1 MPRLQLDAILKLVGV
16 QIDPAVFK
24 QISQSTAGM
33 SVNLSASVNQISKAN
48 QGAAQLN
55 STLKQTQATM
65 TGVDRIAAQFFQRM
79 AQFAVL
85 LPTFATLNH
94 AIQGGAKFIVD
105 FQKSVIDII
114 KIDPSELADKF
125 DKISDAAFNIGINLG
140 ASADKVVETIKV
152 FKQAGLTFEESQKD
166 AAAAI
171 LLTNVGTIDLNGSIE
186 LILGTLKQFS
196 NEGLSA
202 ADVVDKISKASDLAA
217 VNEQDFAE
225 AFKAGGNALA
235 FSTKSINETIGLI
248 TALREQ
254 TRKSGSE
261 IGTFFKT
268 LTTRVLAAGQS
279 RSAIEALGVSVADA
293 AGNFRP
299 LIEILGDL
307 KIKFADLTQEE
318 QANAAKVIGGV
329 RQFESLIATLN
340 SLDRANEISAATANA
355 SGTALTKQAIVAKSL
370 AYQIEQAKAE
380 FQKLAQALGESG
392 VGDFFGKAINTATQF
407 ATVLGKVVE
416 IAGQLGVAIGPLA
429 AVGAIKLGQTIFG
442 GRNQGGNPQISS
454 SVTGPTSNAL
464 NQLTTSAQS
473 AANALATI
481 GTSPALAANASATGG
496 GKFAS
501 NSSQN
506 ITIKNQ
512 SAIQQ
517 GFLNQVNNSTLAQ
530 QQAAAAANAQA
541 KAAGE
546 TAVKFALLVGTQAAL
561 SSVTRL
567 LTDNTTSAGRA
578 LSENAKASIKTAN
591 DALQVGLSFSLLGG
605 KAGFLA
611 GIFVE
616 LIGAT
621 ANLIGKFK
629 ENNQAKEDLKKAD
642 ELDTSFK
649 QLRDKLRTGDKPIIS
664 AITDIFQN
672 NVNTKGGFDF
682 NAIFKQL
689 NEQLKTT
696 NGPLSQFK
704 GLADTDKLKE
714 IIGNDFIKAFS
725 EATGVEDAVKAF
737 ADNSVANPL
746 QDALKALAKNF
757 GANPVKRQFSKGGI
771 GLKNPLIDEEDNIGT
786 AAEESAKF
794 LEKLIDKEGALR
806 NARVES
812 LNVLASQIS
821 TIHDEVNSLENE
833 VKVKESIKNQADVL
847 KNKLADSFRLD
858 PAALGKNNVDQVN
871 KLLQELDESISSVG
885 GDTQNA
891 ILSFVND
898 KKLTKNQQ
906 DALLKL
912 IDLSHEQQKAAND
925 LAESEKKLN
934 DKKLQDVIDFQ
945 KIQSKAF
952 EEGRKA
958 IEDVRAEFIS
968 LGADVNG
975 TVFKELQ
982 NLDATEFDA
991 ILNDLSDA
999 PERIQTVVKAFSG
1012 DEVAKA
1018 QLALNAAMEN
1028 GARKIELFKDEL
1040 LDVSQELERV
1050 TKTGA
1055 KQSIETGR
1063 TPDELKARKATLE
1076 QTIGA
1081 EELKVLADTG
1091 KRKLDLLGE
1100 ESKAAKKKEEKDK
1113 QAIKHANE
1121 LADASKKLSEAL
1133 RDTKLKF
1140 EDLIKEQVASQL
1152 SKEASAQDELK
1163 SAQQGVMEATKSL
1176 AEAYASVN
1184 EAIIA
1189 YNDTVAAARIESN
1202 KLNLEIGGL
1211 TGGIVSFQDKLGTL
1225 QNGFTSVLKDAN
1237 ISLQQR
1243 INLEKQLAQD
1253 TLSFLQQAES
1263 EIVSAG
1269 TKVFGQS
1276 PQENANLQQGIAGL
1290 QVIVDK
1296 LGGSFKAF
1304 QNFDSNKLN
1313 AVSSELL
1320 NLPQDL
1326 RQKILDA
1333 LGTLPSTVSI
1343 GGFSKEQLQTAI
1355 GQIGAGVAPQAGL
1368 PSVADLNNKQVE
1380 ALTRIQ
1386 ELTLR
1391 QADLSATQIST
1402 SIQQLE
1408 AAQTQVDVAKI
1419 AEERARQQ
1427 IDEIRKG
1434 FAEETDVL
1442 LSAANQRDTL
1452 ANAIIGA
1459 NDRNTLELITSQA
1472 EKFATQ
1478 NETFKEIGQQLVEA
1492 IRGIASAR
1500 ASVLDQQIQ
1509 NGAMG
1514 FIPNFA
1520 HGNLSVREVAGLIRA
1535 AAREKKAMPGGSR
1548 LAIANTSEAI
1558 IPMRNAGFI
1567 PNFASGNADS
1577 ISAGIAAGQN
1587 INETVAA
1594 AIARSLSLSLNDL
1607 IKNTGSSGNNN
1618 NDRVVE
1624 LLDSISK
1631 DLSSINGT
1639 NALIQTG
1646 ISDLNTAATANATA
1660 APSNTQNSGVSI
1672 DLTTNQQ
1679 STVNVT
1685 GLDSLVDQIRLAVQ
1699 TATEQQVNAQ
1709 LGPILESI
1717 TSALQVL
1724 RERGLISSFGQPA

>member
-33 SVNLSASVNQISKAN
+33 SVNLTASVNQINRAN
-48 QGAAQLN
+48 QGAGQLN

-65 TGVDRIAAQFFQRM
+65 TGVDRLAAQFFQRM

-105 FQKSVIDII
+105 FQKAVIDII
-114 KIDPSELADKF
+114 KIDPTELADKF
-125 DKISDAAFNIGINLG
+125 NKISDAAFNIGISLG
-140 ASADKVVETIKV
+140 ASADKVVETIKI

-196 NEGLSA
+196 DEGLSA

-235 FSTKSINETIGLI
+235 FATGSINETIGLI
-248 TALREQ
+248 SALREQ

-268 LTTRVLAAGQS
+268 LSTRILAAGQS
-279 RSAIEALGVSVADA
+279 RSAIEALGVTVADA

-299 LIEILGDL
+299 LIDILGDL
-307 KIKFADLTQEE
+307 KSKFNDLTQEE

-392 VGDFFGKAINTATQF
+392 VGEFFGKAINTATQF

-464 NQLTTSAQS
+464 NQLTTSAQK
-473 AANALATI
+473 AATALSSI
-481 GTSPALAANASATGG
+481 GVAPGANVGAGR
-496 GKFAS
+496 FAS

-506 ITIKNQ
+506 VTIKNQ
-512 SAIQQ
+512 TAIQQ

-530 QQAAAAANAQA
+530 QQAAAASQAQA
-541 KAAGE
+541 KASSE
-546 TAVKFALLVGTQAAL
+546 TAVKFALLAGTQVAL

-567 LTDNTTSAGRA
+567 LTDSTTAAGKA
-578 LSENAKASIKTAN
+578 LSENAKSAIKTAN
-591 DALQVGLSFSLLGG
+591 DALQVGLSFALLGG

-616 LIGAT
+616 LVGAT
-621 ANLIGKFK
+621 AHLIQSFKDNDKAKEELKKSSDLDSSFK
-629 ENNQAKEDLKKAD
+629 EL
-642 ELDTSFK
+642 S
-649 QLRDKLRTGDKPIIS
+649 DKLRTGDKPIIS
-664 AITDIFQN
+664 AITSIFQN
-672 NVNTKGGFDF
+672 NLNAKGGFDF

-714 IIGNDFIKAFS
+714 VIGNDFIKAFS

-737 ADNSVANPL
+737 ADNNVANPL
-746 QDALKALAKNF
+746 QEALKALAKNF

-771 GLKNPLIDEEDNIGT
+771 GLKNPLIDEEDNIGS

-806 NARVES
+806 SARVES
-812 LNVLASQIS
+812 LNVLSSQIS
-821 TIHDEVNSLENE
+821 TIHDEVASLENE

-847 KNKLADSFRLD
+847 KNKLADSFRID

-871 KLLQELDESISSVG
+871 KLLQELDETINSVG

-975 TVFKELQ
+975 TVFKDLQ
-982 NLDATEFDA
+982 NLNSTEFDA

-1028 GARKIELFKDEL
+1028 GARKIELFKNEL

-1081 EELKVLADTG
+1081 EELKVLAETG

-1140 EDLIKEQVASQL
+1140 EDLIKEQVSSQL

-1163 SAQQGVMEATKSL
+1163 TAQQGVMEATKGL
-1176 AEAYASVN
+1176 AEAYANVN
-1184 EAIIA
+1184 AAIIA

-1202 KLNLEIGGL
+1202 KLSTEIGGL
-1211 TGGIVSFQDKLGTL
+1211 TGGLVTFQDKLGSL

-1253 TLSFLQQAES
+1253 TLSFLQQAQS

-1304 QNFDSNKLN
+1304 QNFDSNRLN
-1313 AVSSELL
+1313 AVSNELL

-1333 LGTLPSTVSI
+1333 LGTLPGTVSI
-1343 GGFSKEQLQTAI
+1343 GGFSKDQLQTAI

-1368 PSVADLNNKQVE
+1368 PSIADLSTKQVE
-1380 ALTRIQ
+1380 ALTKIQ

-1402 SIQQLE
+1402 SVQQLA

-1459 NDRNTLELITSQA
+1459 NDRNTLELITAQA

-1509 NGAMG
+1509 NGVTG

-1520 HGNLSVREVAGLIRA
+1520 HGNLSVREVAGLISA
-1535 AAREKKAMPGGSR
+1535 ASREKKAMPGGSR

-1607 IKNTGSSGNNN
+1607 IKNTSNSGNGN

-1631 DLSSINGT
+1631 DIAAINGT
-1639 NALIQTG
+1639 NVLIQTG
-1646 ISDLNTAATANATA
+1646 ITDLNTTVASNATV
-1660 APSNTQNSGVSI
+1660 APTTTQAGGVSI

-1685 GLDSLVDQIRLAVQ
+1685 GLDSLVDQIRVAVQ

>member
-114 KIDPSELADKF
+114 KIDPSELANKF
-125 DKISDAAFNIGINLG
+125 DKISEAAFNIGINLG
-140 ASADKVVETIKV
+140 ASADKVVETIKI

-196 NEGLSA
+196 DEGLTA
-202 ADVVDKISKASDLAA
+202 ADVVDKISRASDLAA

-235 FSTKSINETIGLI
+235 FSTGSINETIGLI
-248 TALREQ
+248 SALREQ

-268 LTTRVLAAGQS
+268 LTTRILAAGDS
-279 RSAIEALGVSVADA
+279 RSAIEALGVTVADS

-307 KIKFADLTQEE
+307 KTKFAGLTQEE

-340 SLDRANEISAATANA
+340 SLDRANEISAETANA
-355 SGTALTKQAIVAKSL
+355 SGTAFTKQAIVAKSL

-407 ATVLGKVVE
+407 ATVLTKLVDV
-416 IAGQLGVAIGPLA
+416 AGQLGVAIGPLA

-442 GRNQGGNPQISS
+442 GRNQAGSPQISS

-464 NQLTTSAQS
+464 NQLTTSAQKAS
-473 AANALATI
+473 TALSSI
-481 GTSPALAANASATGG
+481 GVATGANVG
-496 GKFAS
+496 AGRFAS

-541 KAAGE
+541 KAASD
-546 TAVKFALLVGTQAAL
+546 TAVKFALLAGTQVAL

-567 LTDNTTSAGRA
+567 LTDNTTSAGKA

-616 LIGAT
+616 LVGAT
-621 ANLIGKFK
+621 SHLIQSFK
-629 ENNQAKEDLKKAD
+629 DDNKAKDELKKSA
-642 ELDTSFK
+642 EIDTSFK
-649 QLRDKLRTGDKPIIS
+649 ELSDKLRSGDKPIIS

-672 NVNTKGGFDF
+672 NVNAKGGFDF

-771 GLKNPLIDEEDNIGT
+771 GLKNPLIDQEDNIGT

-806 NARVES
+806 SARIES

-821 TIHDEVNSLENE
+821 TIHDEINSLENE

-871 KLLQELDESISSVG
+871 KLLQELDESIRSVG

-925 LAESEKKLN
+925 LADSEKKLN
-934 DKKLQDVIDFQ
+934 DKKLQDVVDFQ

-999 PERIQTVVKAFSG
+999 PERIQNVVKAFSG

-1063 TPDELKARKATLE
+1063 TPDELKARKATLQ

-1660 APSNTQNSGVSI
+1660 TPSNTQNSGVSI